1 MPLPNN
7 SLMWTRLAG
16 GKAVVDCLPGWARM
30 KEASQ
35 SRRAVQL
42 ETASPL
48 AVYRE
53 ELPWRR
59 NRKVV
64 NIGGQYVNLGVAGV
78 SYFKKPD
85 YVPDWELCANV
96 TYVFS

>member
-1 MPLPNN
+1 
-7 SLMWTRLAG
+7 
-16 GKAVVDCLPGWARM
+16 M

-42 ETASPL
+42 EAASPL

-64 NIGGQYVNLGVAGV
+64 NIGGHYVNLGVAGV
-78 SYFKKPD
+78 SYFKKSD
-85 YVPDWELCANV
+85 YVPDWELRANV
-96 TYVFS
+96 TYVFG

>member
-1 MPLPNN
+1 MN
-7 SLMWTRLAG
+7 S
-16 GKAVVDCLPGWARM
+16 
-30 KEASQ
+30 EASYNWK
-35 SRRAVQL
+35 ADADKWTV
-42 ETASPL
+42 PL
-48 AVYRE
+48 AASMS
-53 ELPWRR
+53 
-59 NRKVV
+59 KVV